1 MIIAALRTRPTLA
14 QSSPL
19 PNDPAREETPLE
31 TTQRARDYS
40 RTKDRLA
47 LISLALSLLST
58 AAFVFTSA
66 ASRFNARLLPKSNTT
81 LVQRTRYTATI
92 SLISWLASL
101 PLAFFSGHTI
111 EKRYGLSNQ
120 PAAGWAIDTLKAK
133 AISTPVELG
142 IIEGIYATIRRWPR
156 TWWLVCAGAVIP
168 LTTLFAQL
176 FPVLILPRFNKYEP
190 LEDQALAQRLR
201 DLTDRAGVSVADV
214 MQMDMSRR
222 TSKANAFFAGIG
234 RTKRIVLAD
243 TMLAEFTTEEIEGVV
258 AHETAHQVHKD
269 IWRGVALSAVF
280 TLVSAWL
287 VDLIA
292 RRVLRIAPSL
302 TGTSDLAN
310 PRSLPVIGLV
320 MTLTGL
326 LLTPLQL
333 AWSRSIERKADR
345 YAIAL
350 TSNPAA
356 YAAAMTKLAETNL
369 ADPNPPR
376 PITLLLHS
384 HPPLAE
390 RIAAAEDAYH
400 EQQVELG

>member
-1 MIIAALRTRPTLA
+1 MEST
-14 QSSPL
+14 
-19 PNDPAREETPLE
+19 E
-31 TTQRARDYS
+31 RARAYS

-47 LISLALSLLST
+47 LISMAIGLLST
-58 AAFVFTSA
+58 AGFVLTRA
-66 ASRFNARLLPKSNTT
+66 AARFNSRMLPNRNAS
-81 LVQRTRYTATI
+81 LGQRIRYTVVL
-92 SLISWLASL
+92 SLVSWLASL
-101 PLAFFSGHTI
+101 PLSFFNGHI
-111 EKRYGLSNQ
+111 VEKRYGLSNQ

-133 AISTPVELG
+133 AISTPVELS
-142 IIEGIYATIRRWPR
+142 IIEGVYATIRRWPR

-190 LEDQALAQRLR
+190 LEDQALAERLR
-201 DLTDRAGVSVADV
+201 TLTDRAGVPVADV
-214 MQMDMSRR
+214 LQMDMSRR
-222 TSKANAFFAGIG
+222 TSKVNAFFAGIG
-234 RTKRIVLAD
+234 HTKRIVLAD
-243 TMLAEFTTEEIEGVV
+243 TMLAEFTPEEIEGVV
-258 AHETAHQVHKD
+258 AHEAAHQVHKD
-269 IWRGVALSAVF
+269 IWRGIGLSAVF
-280 TLVSAWL
+280 TLVSASL

-292 RRVLRIAPSL
+292 RRILRVAPSL

-310 PRSLPVIGLV
+310 PRSLPVISLV

-350 TSNPAA
+350 TNNPAA

-376 PITLLLHS
+376 PITFLLHS

-390 RIAAAEDAYH
+390 RIAAAEDAYL
-400 EQQVELG
+400 ERQERLG

>member
-1 MIIAALRTRPTLA
+1 M
-14 QSSPL
+14 
-19 PNDPAREETPLE
+19 ETSE
-31 TTQRARDYS
+31 RARDYS

-47 LISLALSLLST
+47 LLSMALGLLST

-66 ASRFNARLLPKSNTT
+66 ANRFNTRLLPKSNAT
-81 LVQRTRYTATI
+81 LAQRTRYTTTL

-101 PLAFFSGHTI
+101 PLSFFSGHII

-133 AISTPVELG
+133 ALSTPVELG

-156 TWWLVCAGAVIP
+156 TWWLICAGAVIP

-190 LEDQALAQRLR
+190 LEDEALAERLR
-201 DLTDRAGVSVADV
+201 TLTDRAGVPVADV
-214 MQMDMSRR
+214 LQMDMSRR

-243 TMLAEFTTEEIEGVV
+243 TMLAEFTPEEIEGVV
-258 AHETAHQVHKD
+258 AHEAAHQVHKD
-269 IWRGVALSAVF
+269 IWRGIALSALF

-292 RRVLRIAPSL
+292 RRVLRLAPSL

-326 LLTPLQL
+326 FLTPIQL
-333 AWSRSIERKADR
+333 AWSRAIERKADR

-350 TSNPAA
+350 TNNPAS

-376 PITLLLHS
+376 PITILLHS

-390 RIAAAEDAYH
+390 RIATAEDAYY
-400 EQQVELG
+400 EQQVRLG

>member
-1 MIIAALRTRPTLA
+1 M
-14 QSSPL
+14 
-19 PNDPAREETPLE
+19 D

-47 LISLALSLLST
+47 LISMAIGLLST

-66 ASRFNARLLPKSNTT
+66 ASRFNSRLLPKSNAT
-81 LVQRTRYTATI
+81 LAERTRYTATI

-101 PLAFFSGHTI
+101 PLSFFSGHTI

-142 IIEGIYATIRRWPR
+142 IIEGIYATIRHWPR

-190 LEDQALAQRLR
+190 LEDEALAERLR
-201 DLTDRAGVSVADV
+201 DLTDRAGVPVADV
-214 MQMDMSRR
+214 LQMDMSRR

-243 TMLAEFTTEEIEGVV
+243 TMLAEFTPEEIEGVV
-258 AHETAHQVHKD
+258 AHETAHQVHND
-269 IWRGVALSAVF
+269 IWRGIALSAVF

-292 RRVLRIAPSL
+292 RRVLRLAPSL

-310 PRSLPVIGLV
+310 PRSLPIIGLV
-320 MTLTGL
+320 MTLTSL

-333 AWSRSIERKADR
+333 AWSRAIERKADR
-345 YAIAL
+345 YAVAL
-350 TSNPAA
+350 TNNPAA
-356 YAAAMTKLAETNL
+356 YAAAMAKLAETNL

-376 PITLLLHS
+376 PITFLLHS

-390 RIAAAEDAYH
+390 RIAAAEDVYY
-400 EQQVELG
+400 EQQVRLG

>member
-1 MIIAALRTRPTLA
+1 
-14 QSSPL
+14 
-19 PNDPAREETPLE
+19 LE
-31 TTQRARDYS
+31 TTERARDYS

-47 LISLALSLLST
+47 LFSMALGLLST
-58 AAFVFTSA
+58 AAFVFTTA
-66 ASRFNARLLPKSNTT
+66 ATRFNARLLPTSNAT
-81 LVQRTRYTATI
+81 LAQRTRYTATL
-92 SLISWLASL
+92 SLISWLVSL
-101 PLAFFSGHTI
+101 PLSFFGGHI
-111 EKRYGLSNQ
+111 VEKRYGLSNQ
-120 PAAGWAIDTLKAK
+120 PAVGWAIDTLKAK

-190 LEDQALAQRLR
+190 LEDEALADRLR
-201 DLTDRAGVSVADV
+201 TLTDRAGVPVADV
-214 MQMDMSRR
+214 LQMDMSRR

-243 TMLAEFTTEEIEGVV
+243 TMLAEFTSEEIEGVV

-269 IWRGVALSAVF
+269 IWRGIALSAVF

-292 RRVLRIAPSL
+292 RRVLRFAPSL

-310 PRSLPVIGLV
+310 SRSLPVIGLV
-320 MTLTGL
+320 MTLIGL
-326 LLTPLQL
+326 VLNPLQL

-350 TSNPAA
+350 TNNPAA

-390 RIAAAEDAYH
+390 RIATAEDAHY
-400 EQQVELG
+400 EQQVRLG